1 MVLGLGSENTWDMN
15 SSRGFGIVVRQ
26 HIRYELSAVVLGIKS
41 VGQHFG
47 NELTAVV
54 RQQLEDEYTAV
65 ILGL

>member
-1 MVLGLGSENTWDMN
+1 MN
-15 SSRGFGIVVRQ
+15 SSRGFGIVVKQ